1 MSLFR
6 QSESR
11 SHFGGPLGTLEPQPE
26 RAKASFINSWLA
38 AINLFTPSL
47 SDAAKTNTMA
57 WALHAL
63 TSAASSRGAFWKSC
77 RVRVA
82 PASMLSKLPF
92 RGAKPS
98 F

>member
-1 MSLFR
+1 MFR

-26 RAKASFINSWLA
+26 RAKASFSCVA

-92 RGAKPS
+92 RGSKPS